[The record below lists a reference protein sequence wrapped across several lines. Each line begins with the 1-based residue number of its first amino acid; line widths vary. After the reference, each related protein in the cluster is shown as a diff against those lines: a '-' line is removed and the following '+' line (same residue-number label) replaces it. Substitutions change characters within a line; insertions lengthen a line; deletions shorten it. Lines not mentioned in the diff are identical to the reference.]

1 MARVTHMAVRVEAM
15 AMVEIASGPNS
26 LQKRSMRRIRAFTTS
41 CRSVLIPIGVSPS
54 RNRAYL
60 AVLIHCRR

>member
-26 LQKRSMRRIRAFTTS
+26 LQKRSMRRIRAFTTT
-41 CRSVLIPIGVSPS
+41 RKSVVIPIRVSPS
-54 RNRAYL
+54 
-60 AVLIHCRR
+60 